1 MLDNYGCFSC
11 EHFREERLTENYE
24 WIGYCELDPNLHK
37 RHFIAFNNKRCQS
50 YLPGICITIYNYI
63 KNSYNGITK
72 EKMLADAFINLTSD
86 EMDELL
92 EILIKQDYITSVEQD
107 GTVYYM

>member
-11 EHFREERLTENYE
+11 EHFRNEKLTEDCK
-24 WIGYCELDPNLHK
+24 WVGYCELDSDLHK
-37 RHFIAFNNKRCQS
+37 RHFIAFDNEKCQS
-50 YLPGICITIYNYI
+50 YLPGICITIYNFI
-63 KNSYNGITK
+63 NSRYNGVTK
-72 EKMLADAFINLTSD
+72 GEIEESFKNFSIHEL
-86 EMDELL
+86 DELL